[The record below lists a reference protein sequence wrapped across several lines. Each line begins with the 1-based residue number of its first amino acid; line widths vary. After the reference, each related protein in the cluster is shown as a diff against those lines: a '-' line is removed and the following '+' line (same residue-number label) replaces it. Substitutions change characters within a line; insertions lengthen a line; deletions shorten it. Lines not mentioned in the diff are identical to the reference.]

1 MEEPVIVWAA
11 RLGNIN
17 MVRARLNDHES
28 PNAICQGNRMS
39 ALIAAVRNGH
49 ADIASLL
56 IASGAEL
63 NHKDA
68 AGKTAIRYSEIGSE
82 LERILLAS
90 GATDRR
96 SLELIEQQETAERE
110 AREREEQIARQEKER
125 LDLIA
130 RHEAFVAKSGKT
142 YQGFIT
148 SNKVRNPRITHC
160 YSCYEDLD
168 SRADVE
174 CKICGWLVCNCGAC
188 GCGWSGHKDRT

>member
-17 MVRARLNDHES
+17 MVRARLSDHES
-28 PNAICQGNRMS
+28 PNAICQGNKMS
-39 ALIAAVRNGH
+39 ALIAAVSGGH
-49 ADIASLL
+49 ADIANLL
-56 IASGAEL
+56 IASGADL
-63 NHKDA
+63 DHKDS
-68 AGKTAIRYSEIGSE
+68 AGKTAIRYSGVGSE
-82 LERILLAS
+82 LEKILLDS

-96 SLELIEQQETAERE
+96 TLELIEQKETAERE
-110 AREREEQIARQEKER
+110 LREREARISRQERER
-125 LDLIA
+125 LELIA

-148 SNKVRNPRITHC
+148 SSKVRNPRITHC
-160 YSCYEDLD
+160 YSCFEDLD

-174 CKICGWLVCNCGAC
+174 CKACGWLVCNCGAC